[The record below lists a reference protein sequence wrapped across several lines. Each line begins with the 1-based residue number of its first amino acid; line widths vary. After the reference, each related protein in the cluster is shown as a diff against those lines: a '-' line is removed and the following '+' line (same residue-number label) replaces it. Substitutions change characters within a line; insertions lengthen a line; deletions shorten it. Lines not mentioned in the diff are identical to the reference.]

1 MVSNHRAAAADAAGL
16 IAFVAVGMV
25 SHGGLGLLGSAA
37 VTLVCLLACW
47 FGVEAAVGR
56 YRPGTRVPALAAW
69 AIGVPL
75 AVLLR
80 ALVLGRALNAH
91 EAAFLATSLV
101 FTAVFV
107 AAARLAATRIGRG
120 TPAV

>member
-1 MVSNHRAAAADAAGL
+1 MVANHRAAAADAVGL
-16 IAFVAVGMV
+16 TAFVAVGAV

-47 FGVEAAVGR
+47 FGVAAAVGR
-56 YRPGTRVPALAAW
+56 YRPGTRIPALAAW

-91 EAAFLATSLV
+91 EAAFLAISLV

-107 AAARLAATRIGRG
+107 AAARFVATRIGRG
-120 TPAV
+120 APAV